1 MSRPCWVKS
10 RVVGS
15 GSRSAGF
22 SQPFSDLGV
31 ISRVRLGSPFMTKGQ
46 KGWWENSAS
55 NVRRWKRF
63 KMGGFLSWKATFWLD
78 GERCTRMRLWI
89 FGVFDIRFL
98 VLRLLKDCNSYLF
111 NPGCSACDAFGIY
124 NSIPASAPRP
134 LVRSCICE
142 ADVDNTGTMKCRD
155 QLQPKRYL
163 PLLCHT

>member
-15 GSRSAGF
+15 GSRSAKLSTVFRPWG
-22 SQPFSDLGV
+22 QLQGQV
-31 ISRVRLGSPFMTKGQ
+31 GLTFMTKGQ

-55 NVRRWKRF
+55 NVRRWKR
-63 KMGGFLSWKATFWLD
+63 KMEGYVSMEGNFWLD

-163 PLLCHT
+163 PLLRHT